1 MLLATQAPTA
11 IHQPEHEALSPAVH
25 VGRTDG
31 REGDAMRERPKA
43 GQGVDAAVHGVAPL
57 LRRESAK
64 RHYLPASPIEA
75 TLAPKAVKL
84 VCEQL
89 RRTPCIAALPLLAA
103 RLLLP
108 PL

>member
-1 MLLATQAPTA
+1 
-11 IHQPEHEALSPAVH
+11 
-25 VGRTDG
+25 
-31 REGDAMRERPKA
+31 MRERPKA

-89 RRTPCIAALPLLAA
+89 RRTSRIARLDLPTAA
-103 RLLLP
+103 RIIVIGRG
-108 PL
+108 